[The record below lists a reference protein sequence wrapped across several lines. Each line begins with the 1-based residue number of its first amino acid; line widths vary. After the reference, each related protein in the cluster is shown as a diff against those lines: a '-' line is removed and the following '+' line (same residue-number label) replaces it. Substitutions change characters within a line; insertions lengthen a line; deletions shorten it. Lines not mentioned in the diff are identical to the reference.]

1 MGSLKRIQ
9 SIQDFFEDDKEMGVE
24 RKYKYYNSTSYHIHT
39 EKQEVDL
46 LDSPIWGKMLFLD
59 GVLQSTTKDEIIYHN
74 ALVHP
79 LMDTIKNKANI
90 LILGGGEGAT
100 AREVLRWNDV
110 KKVTMV
116 DYDSELVVLMSLR
129 GSEWSKGAF
138 NNKRLKLLYDDA
150 WKYME
155 NSEPFDGII
164 IDLTDP
170 SLKKEKWKPLL
181 ESVIKSIKPTSGGFV
196 MNAGLY
202 IPWKTDQLKEI
213 KEMVE
218 ELCMANREFKYY
230 MYTTMIPSFNGE
242 WVFIVV
248 SNIKRFMIEPTN
260 LSIIP
265 YWIRR
270 NIHILDPRILD
281 EPIDTTPSIES
292 IYSTV

>member
-1 MGSLKRIQ
+1 MNGLKRIK
-9 SIQDFFEDDKEMGVE
+9 SLLDFFEDDREMGVQ
-24 RKYKYYNSTSYHIHT
+24 RKYNYYNSTSHHLHT

-46 LDSPIWGKMLFLD
+46 LESSVWGKMLFLD

-79 LMDTIKNKANI
+79 LMDTIQSKKNI

-110 KKVTMV
+110 KNVTMV
-116 DYDSELVVLMSLR
+116 DYDKELVDLMCLR

-138 NNKRLKLLYDDA
+138 NDTRLRVVYDDA

-155 NSEPFDGII
+155 QSESFDGII

-170 SLKKEKWKPLL
+170 SLKKEKWKSLL
-181 ESVIKSIKPTSGGFV
+181 ESVIKSIKPRSGGFV

-213 KEMVE
+213 KEMIE
-218 ELCMANREFKYY
+218 ELCIANREFKYY
-230 MYTTMIPSFNGE
+230 MYTAMIPSFNGE
-242 WVFIVV
+242 WTFIVV
-248 SNIKRFMIEPTN
+248 SNIKRFMIEPTD

-270 NIHILDPRILD
+270 CIKVLDPRILD
-281 EPIDTTPSIES
+281 ELISTDPTTDA
-292 IYSTV
+292 IYHKV